1 MKESVFQIKTKVDDL
16 ENLKIVCENTRL
28 ASE

>member
-16 ENLKIVCENTRL
+16 ENLKIVSENTRL